1 MVRWSYR
8 QNKCHD
14 CNDKNAFP
22 VSFLLTNFISSFHFY
37 GQRPAL
43 ISGAYSFTFSGGV
56 VNVNG
61 LKLSPRIV
69 LMTDGKPTGTTEVQ
83 VSKPA

>member
-1 MVRWSYR
+1 MYTLAEASTYR
-8 QNKCHD
+8 DIFGYEISHSGN
-14 CNDKNAFP
+14 
-22 VSFLLTNFISSFHFY
+22 LL
-37 GQRPAL
+37 
-43 ISGAYSFTFSGGV
+43 TFSGGV

-83 VSKPA
+83 V